1 MGENDK
7 VRWSRVVWNR
17 LSIPKCIFIMSQ
29 LRTSLRQK
37 LSSTWNRSSQMHF
50 VLDVVHILKLWITF
64 FFACHLSSQC
74 LTELLLWL
82 RCRFKIRN
90 NVQLY
95 PHTWGT
101 TNSRK
106 KLVFAVLACLVH
118 KLWLARNDA
127 VWRGFLPAM
136 KIIVQLV
143 KTDSNLRCKALWQ
156 TPVCAL
162 VLQFLLYSLFWFHF
176 CLVSSPAV
184 CT

>member
-90 NVQLY
+90 ILQLY
-95 PHTWGT
+95 HHKWGI

-106 KLVFAVLACLVH
+106 KLVFVVLACLVH
-118 KLWLARNDA
+118 KLWL
-127 VWRGFLPAM
+127 VWCSVERLPHGYE
-136 KIIVQLV
+136 
-143 KTDSNLRCKALWQ
+143 DYFS
-156 TPVCAL
+156 
-162 VLQFLLYSLFWFHF
+162 
-176 CLVSSPAV
+176 VS
-184 CT
+184 